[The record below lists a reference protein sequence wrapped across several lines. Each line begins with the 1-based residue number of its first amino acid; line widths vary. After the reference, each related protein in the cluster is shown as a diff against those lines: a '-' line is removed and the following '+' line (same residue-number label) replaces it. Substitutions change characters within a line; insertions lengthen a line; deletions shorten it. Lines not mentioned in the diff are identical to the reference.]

1 MSDVSVDY
9 ARFGRQIALAEMGP
23 DGQRRLATTAVR
35 FEPSNAVL
43 EETHRRAGG
52 LVTPDAAI
60 VVTVPDTSIR
70 PVAAWAS
77 VEAARR
83 VLGQSPR
90 ELPEGLRARLNV

>member
-1 MSDVSVDY
+1 MTGVTVDY
-9 ARFGRQIALAEMGP
+9 ARFGRQIALPELGP

-35 FEPSNAVL
+35 FEPTSDLL

-60 VVTVPDTSIR
+60 VVMVPDASSR

-77 VEAARR
+77 IEAARR

-90 ELPEGLRARLNV
+90 ELPEGLRARLHG